1 MKQSRWTA
9 LANALVIVA
18 LVGGAAFLFTRPRG
32 DTISAVDFSL
42 GTITPNADNDGDV
55 TLISYHVKRE
65 ATVSIAFENADGTR
79 YVFRQPQIRVPGDY
93 ELYFGGVVDGFTLPG
108 DVVNGTI
115 KARLLPDGEYTWL
128 VVAEDSKTGVEE
140 THSGTLT
147 INDGDSALPDLLE
160 FSITPQVFTPN
171 QDGLTDRVYINTYI
185 PKEASLLVYLLDEA
199 DEKTYIPESQTDR
212 APGDEGRHLF
222 EWDGG
227 VELGREPPPD
237 GTYSV
242 MVEAK
247 DAVGQIV
254 TQSGVLTLENGGVP
268 LAEIVSQPIGDTLSF
283 SSDVVMQGDVLT
295 FEITVWNYGEAPIR
309 TTGPEPGH
317 IYEQT
322 EYFASSGYFLESGAW
337 RLGIHCDTCVN
348 DYPWRWAIGTE
359 EELTPIEVE
368 GVTHYYLMPGQ
379 RVVITGGI
387 RLTVIT
393 EARNPQLFWAG
404 LIHEDVG
411 IANIN
416 NYVDPQW
423 ITIVPAEE

>member
-1 MKQSRWTA
+1 MKQSRLLTIMIA
-9 LANALVIVA
+9 LGLIALVA
-18 LVGGAAFLFTRPRG
+18 GAAYILTRPRG
-32 DTISAVDFSL
+32 DALADVAFSL
-42 GTITPNADNDGDV
+42 GTITPNADNDSDV
-55 TLISYHVKRE
+55 TLISYRVRRE
-65 ATVSIAFENADGTR
+65 AKVSISFEDAAGTR
-79 YVFRQPQIRVPGDY
+79 YVYRDEQVRVPGDY

-108 DVVNGTI
+108 DAVNGTI
-115 KARLLPDGEYTWL
+115 VARLLPNGDYTWL
-128 VVAEDSKTGVEE
+128 VEAVDSRTGLAE
-140 THSGTLT
+140 THSGILT
-147 INDGDSALPDLLE
+147 IADGDGTLPDLLE
-160 FSITPQVFTPN
+160 FSITPPVFTPN

-185 PKEASLLVYLLDEA
+185 PKQADLLVYLLDEA
-199 DEKTYIPESQTDR
+199 GEKIYIPESQTDR

-237 GTYSV
+237 GTYTV

-254 TQSGVLTLENGGVP
+254 TQRGELTLENGGVP
-268 LAEIVSQPIGDTLSF
+268 LAEIVSQPVGDTLSF
-283 SSDVVMQGDVLT
+283 SSDVVRQGDVLS

-309 TTGPEPGH
+309 TTGPEPGYV
-317 IYEQT
+317 YEQT
-322 EYFASSGYFLESGAW
+322 DYFASSGYFLESGAW

-348 DYPWRWAIGTE
+348 DYPWRWAIGTR

-379 RVVITGGI
+379 RVVVTGGI
-387 RLTVIT
+387 RLTEIT

-404 LIHEDVG
+404 LIHEDVAV
-411 IANIN
+411 ANIN